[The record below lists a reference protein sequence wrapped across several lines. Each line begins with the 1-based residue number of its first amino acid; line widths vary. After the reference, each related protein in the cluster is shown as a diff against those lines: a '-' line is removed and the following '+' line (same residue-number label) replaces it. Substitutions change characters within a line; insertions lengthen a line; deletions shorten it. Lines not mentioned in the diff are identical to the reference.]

1 MNDVAVGSDL
11 PQAGVTGSAR
21 HRASDSHSGL
31 RHAVLVLGMHRS
43 GSSAIT
49 RFLNFLGCTLPSTL
63 MPANPTNPAG
73 HWESD
78 AICAFNDRLL
88 SEAGSFWNDWLPIHS
103 DWSRSCTY
111 RHNLSA
117 AGDLV
122 RSEYG
127 DAGLFVLKD
136 PRICRIAPFWY
147 EALELQKLSVLTLI
161 PLRHPLEVSASLHKR
176 DGIHPAIGQLM
187 WLRHV
192 VEAERA
198 SRGRRRVFSHYDD
211 LLADAVG
218 TADKVA
224 DGFGIVWPRSRI
236 AFANDARN
244 FLSPEFRHHVQTSLD
259 DLLPWASEVYAV
271 LCRWAQEGEQLSDYA
286 KLDEIRDG
294 FNRGGANF
302 VPHVIALTSAQ
313 SALRTLQ
320 ADAETSARQS
330 DADRNAALAAMAEAN
345 AQVEAERQAAAI
357 ALADAQSQAEAER
370 QAAAIALAEA
380 HARIEAADQQRVTLD
395 ARLAEASERADAA
408 AGERNSL
415 MAELRAAKDSATAAA
430 EHASQLADQLAMVG
444 ASEADLRAALTQ
456 AESRVA
462 IVEAENKTIREELL
476 ASHNDLE
483 RTTRALD
490 EQRSAYDQ
498 AMQTVAELTTHL
510 QAARQDSA
518 AAMESAGELRRLHA
532 FATSQIAV
540 VAEEL
545 EQAREALH
553 AANTANQEWASRCES
568 QSHEIAINRSLAG
581 RLSNAEMELTRA
593 HARAEEQAGI
603 IDFLRGAMTIAIDRN
618 RWFAGLAFQIDQSR
632 RNAALTEQGLFD
644 AKGYLARYP
653 DVARDARDP
662 LLHYVRHG
670 IDEGRV
676 PI

>member
-1 MNDVAVGSDL
+1 MKNSSALVLDEDPRMNDVAVGSDL

-117 AGDLV
+117 AGDLI

-176 DGIHPAIGQLM
+176 DGIHPAIGQLL

-236 AFANDARN
+236 AFANDAQN

-271 LCRWAQEGEQLSDYA
+271 LCRWAQEGEQQSDYA

-294 FNRGGANF
+294 FNCGGANF

-330 DADRNAALAAMAEAN
+330 DA
-345 AQVEAERQAAAI
+345 
-357 ALADAQSQAEAER
+357 
-370 QAAAIALAEA
+370 
-380 HARIEAADQQRVTLD
+380 
-395 ARLAEASERADAA
+395 
-408 AGERNSL
+408 
-415 MAELRAAKDSATAAA
+415 AA
-430 EHASQLADQLAMVG
+430 EHASQLADQLAIVG
-444 ASEADLRAALTQ
+444 ASEADLRATLTQ

-462 IVEAENKTIREELL
+462 IVEVENKTIREELL

-518 AAMESAGELRRLHA
+518 AAME
-532 FATSQIAV
+532 
-540 VAEEL
+540 
-545 EQAREALH
+545 
-553 AANTANQEWASRCES
+553 
-568 QSHEIAINRSLAG
+568 
-581 RLSNAEMELTRA
+581 
-593 HARAEEQAGI
+593 
-603 IDFLRGAMTIAIDRN
+603 
-618 RWFAGLAFQIDQSR
+618 
-632 RNAALTEQGLFD
+632 
-644 AKGYLARYP
+644 
-653 DVARDARDP
+653 
-662 LLHYVRHG
+662 
-670 IDEGRV
+670 
-676 PI
+676 

>member
-11 PQAGVTGSAR
+11 PQAGVTGSAT

-117 AGDLV
+117 AGDLI

-176 DGIHPAIGQLM
+176 DGIHPAIGQLL

-236 AFANDARN
+236 AFANDAQN

-271 LCRWAQEGEQLSDYA
+271 LCRWAQEGEQQSDYA

-294 FNRGGANF
+294 FNCGGANF

-330 DADRNAALAAMAEAN
+330 DA
-345 AQVEAERQAAAI
+345 
-357 ALADAQSQAEAER
+357 
-370 QAAAIALAEA
+370 
-380 HARIEAADQQRVTLD
+380 
-395 ARLAEASERADAA
+395 
-408 AGERNSL
+408 
-415 MAELRAAKDSATAAA
+415 AA
-430 EHASQLADQLAMVG
+430 EHASQLADQLAIVG
-444 ASEADLRAALTQ
+444 ASEADLRATLTQ

-462 IVEAENKTIREELL
+462 IVEVENKTIREELL

-553 AANTANQEWASRCES
+553 AANTANQELASRCES

-593 HARAEEQAGI
+593 HARAEEQLGI

-632 RNAALTEQGLFD
+632 RNAALNEQGLFD

-670 IDEGRV
+670 IDEGRA

>member
-117 AGDLV
+117 AGDLI

-176 DGIHPAIGQLM
+176 DGIHPAIGQLL

-236 AFANDARN
+236 AFANDAQN

-271 LCRWAQEGEQLSDYA
+271 LCRWAQEGEQQSDYA

-294 FNRGGANF
+294 FNCGGANF

-330 DADRNAALAAMAEAN
+330 DA
-345 AQVEAERQAAAI
+345 
-357 ALADAQSQAEAER
+357 
-370 QAAAIALAEA
+370 
-380 HARIEAADQQRVTLD
+380 
-395 ARLAEASERADAA
+395 
-408 AGERNSL
+408 
-415 MAELRAAKDSATAAA
+415 AA
-430 EHASQLADQLAMVG
+430 EHASQLADQLAIVG
-444 ASEADLRAALTQ
+444 ASEADLRATLTQ

-462 IVEAENKTIREELL
+462 IVEVENKTIREELL

-553 AANTANQEWASRCES
+553 AANTANQELASRCES

-593 HARAEEQAGI
+593 HARAEEQLGI

-632 RNAALTEQGLFD
+632 RNAALNEQGLFD

-670 IDEGRV
+670 IDEGRA

>member
-117 AGDLV
+117 AGDLI

-176 DGIHPAIGQLM
+176 DGIHPAIGQLL

-271 LCRWAQEGEQLSDYA
+271 LCRWAQEGEQQSDYA

-294 FNRGGANF
+294 FNCGGANF

-330 DADRNAALAAMAEAN
+330 DA
-345 AQVEAERQAAAI
+345 
-357 ALADAQSQAEAER
+357 
-370 QAAAIALAEA
+370 
-380 HARIEAADQQRVTLD
+380 
-395 ARLAEASERADAA
+395 
-408 AGERNSL
+408 
-415 MAELRAAKDSATAAA
+415 AA
-430 EHASQLADQLAMVG
+430 EHASQLADQLAIVG
-444 ASEADLRAALTQ
+444 ASEADLRATLTQ

-462 IVEAENKTIREELL
+462 IVEVENKTIREELL

-553 AANTANQEWASRCES
+553 AANTANQELASRCES

-593 HARAEEQAGI
+593 HARAEEQLGI

-632 RNAALTEQGLFD
+632 RNAALNEQGLFD

-670 IDEGRV
+670 IDEGRA

>member
-236 AFANDARN
+236 AFANDAQN

-271 LCRWAQEGEQLSDYA
+271 LCRWAQEGEQQSDYA

-294 FNRGGANF
+294 FNCGGANF

-330 DADRNAALAAMAEAN
+330 DA
-345 AQVEAERQAAAI
+345 
-357 ALADAQSQAEAER
+357 
-370 QAAAIALAEA
+370 
-380 HARIEAADQQRVTLD
+380 
-395 ARLAEASERADAA
+395 
-408 AGERNSL
+408 
-415 MAELRAAKDSATAAA
+415 AA
-430 EHASQLADQLAMVG
+430 EHASQLADQLAIVG
-444 ASEADLRAALTQ
+444 ASEADLRATLTQ

-462 IVEAENKTIREELL
+462 IVEVENKTIREELL

-553 AANTANQEWASRCES
+553 AANTANQELASRCES

-593 HARAEEQAGI
+593 HARAEEQLGI

-632 RNAALTEQGLFD
+632 RNAALNEQGLFD

-670 IDEGRV
+670 IDEGRA

>member
-117 AGDLV
+117 AGDLI

-176 DGIHPAIGQLM
+176 DGIHPAIGQLL

-244 FLSPEFRHHVQTSLD
+244 FLSPEFRNHVQTSLD

-271 LCRWAQEGEQLSDYA
+271 LCRWAQEGEQQSDYA

-294 FNRGGANF
+294 FNCGGANF

-330 DADRNAALAAMAEAN
+330 DA
-345 AQVEAERQAAAI
+345 
-357 ALADAQSQAEAER
+357 
-370 QAAAIALAEA
+370 
-380 HARIEAADQQRVTLD
+380 
-395 ARLAEASERADAA
+395 
-408 AGERNSL
+408 
-415 MAELRAAKDSATAAA
+415 AA
-430 EHASQLADQLAMVG
+430 EHASQLADQLAIVG
-444 ASEADLRAALTQ
+444 ASEADLRATLTQ

-462 IVEAENKTIREELL
+462 IVEVENKTIREELL

-553 AANTANQEWASRCES
+553 AANTANQELASRCES

-593 HARAEEQAGI
+593 HARAEEQLGI

-632 RNAALTEQGLFD
+632 RNAALNEQGLFD

-670 IDEGRV
+670 IDEGRA

>member
-1 MNDVAVGSDL
+1 MKNSSALVLDEDPRMNDVAVGSDL

-117 AGDLV
+117 AGDLI

-176 DGIHPAIGQLM
+176 DGIHPAIGQLL

-236 AFANDARN
+236 AFANDAQN

-271 LCRWAQEGEQLSDYA
+271 LCRWAQEGEQQSDYA

-294 FNRGGANF
+294 FNCGGANF

-330 DADRNAALAAMAEAN
+330 DA
-345 AQVEAERQAAAI
+345 
-357 ALADAQSQAEAER
+357 
-370 QAAAIALAEA
+370 
-380 HARIEAADQQRVTLD
+380 
-395 ARLAEASERADAA
+395 
-408 AGERNSL
+408 
-415 MAELRAAKDSATAAA
+415 AA
-430 EHASQLADQLAMVG
+430 EHASQLADQLAIVG
-444 ASEADLRAALTQ
+444 ASEADLRATLTQ

-462 IVEAENKTIREELL
+462 IVEVENKTIREELL

-553 AANTANQEWASRCES
+553 AANTANQELASRCES

-593 HARAEEQAGI
+593 HARAEEQLGI

-632 RNAALTEQGLFD
+632 RNAALNEQGLFD

-670 IDEGRV
+670 IDEGRA

>member
-11 PQAGVTGSAR
+11 PQAGVTGSAT

-176 DGIHPAIGQLM
+176 DGIHPAIGQLL

-244 FLSPEFRHHVQTSLD
+244 FLSPEFRNHVQTSLD

-271 LCRWAQEGEQLSDYA
+271 LCRWAQEGEQQSDYA

-302 VPHVIALTSAQ
+302 VSHVIALTSAE

-330 DADRNAALAAMAEAN
+330 DA
-345 AQVEAERQAAAI
+345 
-357 ALADAQSQAEAER
+357 
-370 QAAAIALAEA
+370 
-380 HARIEAADQQRVTLD
+380 
-395 ARLAEASERADAA
+395 
-408 AGERNSL
+408 
-415 MAELRAAKDSATAAA
+415 AA
-430 EHASQLADQLAMVG
+430 EHASQLADQLAMVD
-444 ASEADLRAALTQ
+444 ASEADLRATLTQ

-462 IVEAENKTIREELL
+462 IVELENKTIREELL

-553 AANTANQEWASRCES
+553 AANTANQELASRCES

-632 RNAALTEQGLFD
+632 RNAALNERGLFD

>member
-1 MNDVAVGSDL
+1 MKNSSALVLDEDPRMNDVAVGSDL

-236 AFANDARN
+236 AFANDAQN

-271 LCRWAQEGEQLSDYA
+271 LCRWAQEGEQQSDYA

-294 FNRGGANF
+294 FNCGGANF

-330 DADRNAALAAMAEAN
+330 DA
-345 AQVEAERQAAAI
+345 
-357 ALADAQSQAEAER
+357 
-370 QAAAIALAEA
+370 
-380 HARIEAADQQRVTLD
+380 
-395 ARLAEASERADAA
+395 
-408 AGERNSL
+408 
-415 MAELRAAKDSATAAA
+415 AA
-430 EHASQLADQLAMVG
+430 EHASQLADQLAIVG
-444 ASEADLRAALTQ
+444 ASEADLRATLTQ

-462 IVEAENKTIREELL
+462 IVEVENKTIREELL

-553 AANTANQEWASRCES
+553 AANTANQELASRCES

-593 HARAEEQAGI
+593 HARAEEQLGI

-632 RNAALTEQGLFD
+632 RNAALNEQGLFD

-670 IDEGRV
+670 IDEGRA